1 MYTYLWGSEMT
12 TQVITLL
19 SPLLG
24 LSSLNNFLASGA
36 KAVGMALFGRDDGYG
51 GSSRKISVR

>member
-19 SPLLG
+19 LPLLG

-36 KAVGMALFGRDDGYG
+36 EAVGMALFCRDDGYG